1 MRIGP
6 HAFTAP
12 LSQTARLERYLGVN
26 ASSEAIPE
34 SATRQ
39 TSFDLEVLF
48 CAQFARVAR
57 SVARVVRNPARAEEL
72 AVEAFVKLWRHPQVQ
87 HADANVEAW
96 LHRTAIRLGL
106 DELRRETRRAR
117 FEQWFRFAGSARQ
130 PSPEDLHAAN
140 EEQERVRLVLS
151 AIPQRQAELLLLRSQ
166 DLSYNEIAAALKIRP
181 ASLGKLLSRAQQVFR
196 KEYIR
201 RYGQQ

>member
-1 MRIGP
+1 
-6 HAFTAP
+6 
-12 LSQTARLERYLGVN
+12 VN

-34 SATRQ
+34 LASRQ

-87 HADANVEAW
+87 HADTNVEAW

-130 PSPEDLHAAN
+130 ASPEDLHAAH
-140 EEQERVRLVLS
+140 EEQQRVRLVLS

-166 DLSYNEIAAALKIRP
+166 DLSYNEIAAALRIRP
-181 ASLGKLLSRAQQVFR
+181 ASLGKLLSRAQQAFR

>member
-1 MRIGP
+1 
-6 HAFTAP
+6 
-12 LSQTARLERYLGVN
+12 
-26 ASSEAIPE
+26 
-34 SATRQ
+34 
-39 TSFDLEVLF
+39 
-48 CAQFARVAR
+48 
-57 SVARVVRNPARAEEL
+57 
-72 AVEAFVKLWRHPQVQ
+72 
-87 HADANVEAW
+87 
-96 LHRTAIRLGL
+96 LGL

-166 DLSYNEIAAALKIRP
+166 DLSYNEIAAALRIRP
-181 ASLGKLLSRAQQVFR
+181 ASLGRLLSRAQQVFR